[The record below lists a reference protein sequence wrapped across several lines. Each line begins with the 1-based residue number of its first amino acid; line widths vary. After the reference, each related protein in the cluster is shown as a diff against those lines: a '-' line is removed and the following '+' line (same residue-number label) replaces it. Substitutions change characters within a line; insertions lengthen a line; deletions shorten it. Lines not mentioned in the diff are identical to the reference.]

1 MKSGRKIYLTLLA
14 SEDVPRAAVHQLR
27 NGDLRSLLKRLKN
40 PHGEPPCDKR
50 DLIHMLAIVELTNR
64 FTEAKGQ
71 KIL

>member
-14 SEDVPRAAVHQLR
+14 SEDVPRAVHQLR

-40 PHGEPPCDKR
+40 PHGEPPCEKR
-50 DLIHMLAIVELTNR
+50 DLIYGLAMIEGADR
-64 FTEAKGQ
+64 FADAKGQ